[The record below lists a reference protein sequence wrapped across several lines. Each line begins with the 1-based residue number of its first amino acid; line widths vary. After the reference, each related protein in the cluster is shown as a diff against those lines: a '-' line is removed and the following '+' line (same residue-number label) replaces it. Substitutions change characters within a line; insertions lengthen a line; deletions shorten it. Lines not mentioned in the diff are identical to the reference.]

1 MRTTPDRIRHALSFE
16 IIGLLLSTPLAAWV
30 FNHGIFEIGVVGAV
44 TSVVATAW
52 NYLYNLMFDHA
63 MQRRRGTTQKTPL
76 IRVLHSVLFELGLL
90 VMLLPFI
97 SWYLGTDLISAFV
110 MDISYSIFYVCYAFV
125 FNWAYDRAFPL
136 PEWEMEA
143 AKTKKAEA

>member
-1 MRTTPDRIRHALSFE
+1 
-16 IIGLLLSTPLAAWV
+16 
-30 FNHGIFEIGVVGAV
+30 
-44 TSVVATAW
+44 
-52 NYLYNLMFDHA
+52 
-63 MQRRRGTTQKTPL
+63 
-76 IRVLHSVLFELGLL
+76 

-143 AKTKKAEA
+143 SKTKKAEA